1 MLWQPR
7 TCTCLLPDD
16 AICLCCLQGL
26 RGSIPPNFPYF
37 HIEINLTRGF
47 VHVIDDETNFDA
59 NFGRSILIGLL
70 GLPQESMH
78 R

>member
-1 MLWQPR
+1 MLYQPGA
-7 TCTCLLPDD
+7 CTCLLRND
-16 AICLCCLQGL
+16 AACSWVLQGL

-37 HIEINLTRGF
+37 HVEINLTRGF
-47 VHVIDDETNFDA
+47 VHVIDDETQFDA